1 MLSREYRFGK
11 DHVLEVAPTW
21 FLPVAWCYDSITSTA
36 EFVITDRL
44 SFIAVNLSR
53 NDIESIW
60 QFMSAGTLDQAI
72 SSCGKIV
79 EGYYTI
85 NNEEV
90 QQYSSG
96 GKVVKVSDAIIQALN
111 DNLHR
116 MRRF

>member
-1 MLSREYRFGK
+1 MVGKEYRFGK
-11 DHVLEVAPTW
+11 DHVLEVVPTW
-21 FLPVAWCYDSITSTA
+21 FSPVAWCYDSITSTA

-85 NNEEV
+85 DNEEV

>member
-1 MLSREYRFGK
+1 M
-11 DHVLEVAPTW
+11 
-21 FLPVAWCYDSITSTA
+21 AWCYDSITSTA

-44 SFIAVNLSR
+44 SFIAVNLSH

-85 NNEEV
+85 DNEEV

>member
-1 MLSREYRFGK
+1 MPEY
-11 DHVLEVAPTW
+11 VLV
-21 FLPVAWCYDSITSTA
+21 S
-36 EFVITDRL
+36 
-44 SFIAVNLSR
+44 
-53 NDIESIW
+53 
-60 QFMSAGTLDQAI
+60 QG
-72 SSCGKIV
+72 V

-85 NNEEV
+85 DNEEV

>member
-1 MLSREYRFGK
+1 M
-11 DHVLEVAPTW
+11 
-21 FLPVAWCYDSITSTA
+21 AWCYDNITSTA

-85 NNEEV
+85 DNEEV

-96 GKVVKVSDAIIQALN
+96 GKVIKVSDAIMQAFN
-111 DNLHR
+111 DSLHC